1 VYTWYVQREVLFGN
15 AIWEYLNVI
24 LLLQEIVCCGNCNL
38 LGYYEMKAYAVMVNN
53 STHCFFSKTNE
64 ITAHLNSFTI
74 YISNSIYKHKLS
86 TITQIDN
93 YCKFNIQTQ
102 IGDYCSFELYFIR
115 DSLWYWFTQCWANIH
130 SGYISWLSFLSVL
143 SISSCDVCQNND
155 GICKIA
161 APMIMFLLIV
171 PHLGY

>member
-1 VYTWYVQREVLFGN
+1 VSRVHVVRTTWSVVWQCDLGVSERDFVITGN
-15 AIWEYLNVI
+15 C
-24 LLLQEIVCCGNCNL
+24 LLQFTWLSWNESLCSDGQQFHPL
-38 LGYYEMKAYAVMVNN
+38 
-53 STHCFFSKTNE
+53 FFSKTNE

-102 IGDYCSFELYFIR
+102 IGDYCCFELYFIR

-143 SISSCDVCQNND
+143 AISSCDVCQNND

-171 PHLGY
+171 QHLGY